1 MFKIYKCPDFRRSL
15 LTRGYD
21 DEHLLL
27 YVFGKK
33 LDLAIIQLRENIFF
47 IELRRSHSPLDISDS
62 DTTEIMEGDDIFA
75 IGFQELQ
82 QSFLSVN

>member
-1 MFKIYKCPDFRRSL
+1 MMNTFCYTFL
-15 LTRGYD
+15 
-21 DEHLLL
+21 E
-27 YVFGKK
+27 KK

-62 DTTEIMEGDDIFA
+62 DTTEIMEGDDIFT

-82 QSFLSVN
+82 QSFLSMN

>member
-1 MFKIYKCPDFRRSL
+1 MFKIYKSPDFRRSL
-15 LTRGYD
+15 LTRGYN

-33 LDLAIIQLRENIFF
+33 IRLSDNSTSIEYFF
-47 IELRRSHSPLDISDS
+47 IELRRSHSPLDILDS
-62 DTTEIMEGDDIFA
+62 DTTEIIEGDDIFT

-82 QSFLSVN
+82 QSFLSMN